1 VNGARWHGQNKNW
14 SSARDQMPCKPCVMI
29 RAEHGLG
36 SVRDSHRRVMIRFD
50 PIVYWPCIST
60 IRAASQLRV
69 HARSQGNATR
79 SVAKLVITR
88 RVVVCRRA
96 STGRARPSRGG
107 IRYGILSPG
116 WSAPHT
122 DARPAA
128 LEPARCRVASC
139 ISFPD
144 RPLLASTTR
153 NGRGRM
159 DRLSRNAVRGGVVQP
174 SYRNSNIGP

>member
-1 VNGARWHGQNKNW
+1 MQTLRHDPRRTRSRICSGLAP
-14 SSARDQMPCKPCVMI
+14 ARDDSF
-29 RAEHGLG
+29 R
-36 SVRDSHRRVMIRFD
+36 SHRILALYFHY
-50 PIVYWPCIST
+50 PGCFS
-60 IRAASQLRV
+60 A
-69 HARSQGNATR
+69 QGSRQEPRKRDAIGGEACYHQTR
-79 SVAKLVITR
+79 
-88 RVVVCRRA
+88 CR
-96 STGRARPSRGG
+96 
-107 IRYGILSPG
+107 LSPRIDRPGEAFARRHTVWHSVTGMHPPSTG